1 MTAVSHSFLPD
12 SGLSDSG
19 ADVEARLNDY
29 AARMTIDDLRGL
41 MDPVNCDL
49 FERAMQEIAADS
61 GTIWLVDEGR
71 TKLTVAYS
79 HRSVDLFAK
88 ELPLDEGLI
97 SLVLASEQAIC
108 ENKVYEHAEHSKR
121 IDNEIGMITCAM
133 IAAPF
138 YLGGSLRGVLSCV
151 QWKENEGD
159 ADPPGF
165 SAVHLKKVQGLST
178 VLERL
183 LNYQL
188 LRIIFDLH
196 A

>member
-1 MTAVSHSFLPD
+1 MAGGSHSFLSD
-12 SGLSDSG
+12 AALSENG
-19 ADVEARLNDY
+19 AQVEARLTDY
-29 AARMTIDDLRGL
+29 ACRLTIDDLQGL
-41 MDPVNCDL
+41 MDPVNRDL
-49 FERAMQEIAADS
+49 FERAMEEIAADS

-71 TKLTVAYS
+71 TRMTVGYS
-79 HRSVDLFAK
+79 HRTPDLFAK

-97 SLVLASEQAIC
+97 SLVMASEQAIC

-121 IDNEIGMITCAM
+121 IDNEIGMITCGM

-151 QWKENEGD
+151 QWKKMAED
-159 ADPPGF
+159 PDPPGF
-165 SAVHLKKVQGLST
+165 SAVHLRKVQRLST